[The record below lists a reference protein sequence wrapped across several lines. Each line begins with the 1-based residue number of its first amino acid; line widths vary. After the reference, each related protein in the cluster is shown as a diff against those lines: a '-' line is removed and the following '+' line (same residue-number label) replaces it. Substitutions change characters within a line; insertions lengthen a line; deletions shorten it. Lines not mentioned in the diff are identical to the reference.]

1 MQFIIKKTYFD
12 NIRVAIDA
20 MNNFFASSFKTKA
33 FPVVNDNFQLD
44 RIVSRTLS
52 WLNNVE
58 PEWVENP
65 QKAVE
70 TLENLKEFIKGNEAV
85 EKPIEAVKE
94 EDDSDDGGDE
104 GVVQEFTLIELIAAC
119 AIIGA
124 GSAIAV
130 RVGKSIS
137 KKKHVKDLDKRM
149 FTKAKLTTRTVDT
162 IKNSPVLQSSWSF
175 DEPDDSDKSHDWFWD
190 QVDLSGYI
198 EKFKKLIDELK
209 DILEESKS
217 AKTAV
222 YETFTQE
229 YDKYID
235 SIKEI
240 GEMIEIPEVN
250 NDTQKFITKEEIENI
265 KKYCDKFE
273 EDTRAFMLV
282 IKESAPKEKGE
293 EKVTTEAAEE
303 IQPVEQVN
311 QDSAW
316 SKIFSDENKVAT
328 DMFHA
333 FVGFKVLQFI
343 ADHFDKFDQLLNGVY
358 SFELFTKPSQ
368 YRDAIQLF
376 TSPIP
381 LPELDQI
388 EKFPGEY
395 KLFDAAD
402 YIGSIFDNDQ
412 IKLPEDLQQE
422 TEVQRFQT
430 FTDIPDAEVVVD
442 ETVQE
447 AATANYFQNRTPGEI
462 QFECRSKNGCK
473 WKISKKFESLVNKII
488 SDLRKCDTTD
498 DLMELFSK
506 ADYNVDMLAN
516 NVIPCILLRVF
527 DNPKK
532 YPKRVLG
539 TEAMS
544 DYLASYRSISTKNNG
559 AKRFERIDL
568 FSTFKTDKEGTL
580 QFLEDFLK
588 LNLVNNENAVITNNT
603 LLTVFNIFD
612 SRIYFDIMYELA
624 TVSKDSPIAKK
635 YSSEDEF
642 VKAIRA
648 RVNQNSRA
656 ANPYQKQKK
665 TSETIEGSDQVN
677 ESVIETLKEFGDVT
691 VADLMYCEQLQDAMY
706 NDIATI
712 GDAMYNKGVSA
723 IKIDRY
729 IGESHSLFCH
739 DEFVQEGVISKLKE
753 KSAKKRLSNVE
764 KIMQEHLSKEFIQ
777 FINTA
782 PKKPCAVTYDKGGC
796 LGHIFTW
803 KDILAVLNYTESVG
817 KFSRQNSILMFA
829 EYYSNGDA
837 DPDPEQIDV
846 LWYKPSDDTIL
857 VSENPFNMDN
867 IFMSDLKPFEPN
879 MSSFLENLSDW
890 EGKPGEEDEEEPEEE
905 SEETVDVET
914 EDAVMKVPDPND
926 VDADESG
933 ADIGSEEPVTEQD
946 AGAIPGY
953 IKERLNISDEAQ
965 TKKPKETS
973 TTASK
978 KHDTTPVDYD
988 DFGTGGMKFDD
999 MQLPPDVPKNDA
1011 SELARSIDARI
1022 NTPGADSLGDMLGA
1036 GYQGVE
1042 GKPGEKHQGN
1052 VVYNITNNYT
1062 NSNNTSNVSHDDHS
1076 TGKTS
1081 SNTSKVSSNSND
1093 LSTNKQLAKA
1103 AKLSPTNNY
1112 DNTRP
1117 SSNSKDENTFSNGK
1131 SVQEVFALLT
1141 SEEPLFV
1148 ESAAGNNDALTDATS
1163 GGQSNVSTKQKLG
1176 LGVQKI
1182 ANTGREIAKPISR
1195 TKGWLTKF
1203 VDSLIKR
1210 DENQVKKE
1218 LTENSSYR
1226 SALYK
1231 VARIALKT
1239 GKLALF
1245 TYISPFLGA
1254 AYLGVQGLKYADR
1267 ERLRK
1272 EANNEIATEI
1282 RIIDDKI
1289 EHLKSQG
1296 RWGDGGSNQ
1305 EEIYKLTRMRAKL
1318 VQMST
1323 DAQKRK
1329 FAKVSSVY

>member
-1 MQFIIKKTYFD
+1 MVMINMQIVIKKTYFD

-33 FPVVNDNFQLD
+33 FPVVNDDFQLD

-70 TLENLKEFIKGNEAV
+70 TLENLKAFIKGNEAV

-104 GVVQEFTLIELIAAC
+104 DVVQEFTLIELIATC

-124 GSAIAV
+124 GSAIVAGI
-130 RVGKSIS
+130 GKSIS

-149 FTKAKLTTRTVDT
+149 FTKAKLITRSVDT

-175 DEPDDSDKSHDWFWD
+175 DEPEDSDKSHDWFWN
-190 QVDLSGYI
+190 QVDLTGYI
-198 EKFKKLIDELK
+198 ENFKKLIGELK
-209 DILEESKS
+209 GILEESKS

-222 YETFTQE
+222 YEAFTQE

-235 SIKEI
+235 SIKEL

-282 IKESAPKEKGE
+282 IKDSAPKEKGE

-311 QDSAW
+311 QDSVW

-447 AATANYFQNRTPGEI
+447 AATANYFQNRTPNEI
-462 QFECRSKNGCK
+462 QFECHSKNGSCK

-568 FSTFKTDKEGTL
+568 FSTFKTDKEGTIK
-580 QFLEDFLK
+580 FIEDFLK
-588 LNLVNNENAVITNNT
+588 LNLINDENAVIMNNT

-612 SRIYFDIMYELA
+612 SRIYFDLMYGLA
-624 TVSKDSPIAKK
+624 TNSQDSPISKE

-648 RVNQNSRA
+648 RVNKNSRA
-656 ANPYQKQKK
+656 ANPYQKKK
-665 TSETIEGSDQVN
+665 EVKETVEGSNQVA
-677 ESVIETLKEFGDVT
+677 ESVIETLKEFGDVSIS
-691 VADLMYCEQLQDAMY
+691 DLMYCEQLQDAVY
-706 NDIATI
+706 NDIATL
-712 GDAMYNKGVSA
+712 GDALYNKGISP
-723 IKIDRY
+723 ILIDRY
-729 IGESHSLFCH
+729 IGESHDLFK
-739 DEFVQEGVISKLKE
+739 DDDEEFVQEGVISKLKE
-753 KSAKKRLSNVE
+753 KSSKK
-764 KIMQEHLSKEFIQ
+764 KIIQIERYMQEHLPKEFIQ
-777 FINTA
+777 FINSV
-782 PKKPCAVTYDKGGC
+782 PKKLTSIGYDKGGC
-796 LGHIFTW
+796 LGHVFGW
-803 KDILAVLNYTESVG
+803 GDILACIKYTEDVG
-817 KFSRQNSILMFA
+817 KFSMQNKVLMFA
-829 EYYSNGDA
+829 EYMPDGKSYDDS
-837 DPDPEQIDV
+837 DPDSINV
-846 LWYKPSDDTIL
+846 LWLNAADGAIL
-857 VSENPFNMDN
+857 VSDNPFNMDN
-867 IFMSDLKPFEPN
+867 LFMSDLKPFEPDTN
-879 MSSFLENLSDW
+879 TLLEHLDDW
-890 EGKPGEEDEEEPEEE
+890 EGKPSTEEDEPEEE
-905 SEETVDVET
+905 TEKVDDVEECGDTPTFKT
-914 EDAVMKVPDPND
+914 EDGVDMDPPTDSELSD
-926 VDADESG
+926 VDADDTSDTDVES
-933 ADIGSEEPVTEQD
+933 VTEQETGD
-946 AGAIPGY
+946 MPAY
-953 IKERLNISDEAQ
+953 LKDRIKEDNAKGDKK
-965 TKKPKETS
+965 KKPTV
-973 TTASK
+973 TDA
-978 KHDTTPVDYD
+978 
-988 DFGTGGMKFDD
+988 
-999 MQLPPDVPKNDA
+999 QLPPDVPMNDPDD
-1011 SELARSIDARI
+1011 LADSIDTRL
-1022 NTPGADSLGDMLGA
+1022 NDPNADSLGDMLGA
-1036 GYQGVE
+1036 GYNGNIDNSSNG
-1042 GKPGEKHQGN
+1042 GKGT

-1062 NSNNTSNVSHDDHS
+1062 NSHNTSNVTTDDHS
-1076 TGKTS
+1076 TGKS
-1081 SNTSKVSSNSND
+1081 DVKNNTSQVSSTSND
-1093 LSTNKQLAKA
+1093 LSTNKRTNSGAKIT
-1103 AKLSPTNNY
+1103 PTNNY

-1117 SSNSKDENTFSNGK
+1117 SSNSKDENTFSTGK

-1148 ESAAGNNDALTDATS
+1148 ESAAGNDVLTDAMS
-1163 GGQSNVSTKQKLG
+1163 DNQSTVSTKQKLER
-1176 LGVQKI
+1176 GVQKLT
-1182 ANTGREIAKPISR
+1182 NTGREIAKPVSR
-1195 TKGWLTKF
+1195 TKNWLTKF
-1203 VDSLIKR
+1203 IDSLIKR

-1218 LTENSSYR
+1218 LTENPSYR

-1239 GKLALF
+1239 GKLAIF
-1245 TYISPFLGA
+1245 TYISP
-1254 AYLGVQGLKYADR
+1254 YLGIAYGAHLALRHGDR

-1272 EANNEIATEI
+1272 EADAEIATEI

-1289 EHLKSQG
+1289 ENLKAKS
-1296 RWGDGGSNQ
+1296 RYGDDDSAQ
-1305 EEIYKLTRMRAKL
+1305 EEIYKLMRMRQKL
-1318 VQMST
+1318 VQMGT
-1323 DAQKRK
+1323 DNQRRK
-1329 FAKVSSVY
+1329 FSLASTVY

>member
-20 MNNFFASSFKTKA
+20 MNKFFASSFKTKA
-33 FPVVNDNFQLD
+33 FPVVNDDFQLD
-44 RIVSRTLS
+44 RIVARTLS

-58 PEWVENP
+58 PEWVDNP

-70 TLENLKEFIKGNEAV
+70 TLEKLKEFIKGGSV
-85 EKPIEAVKE
+85 EKPVEAIKE
-94 EDDSDDGGDE
+94 EDES
-104 GVVQEFTLIELIAAC
+104 V
-119 AIIGA
+119 
-124 GSAIAV
+124 SN
-130 RVGKSIS
+130 
-137 KKKHVKDLDKRM
+137 
-149 FTKAKLTTRTVDT
+149 DT
-162 IKNSPVLQSSWSF
+162 
-175 DEPDDSDKSHDWFWD
+175 DDSDTS
-190 QVDLSGYI
+190 V
-198 EKFKKLIDELK
+198 
-209 DILEESKS
+209 
-217 AKTAV
+217 
-222 YETFTQE
+222 
-229 YDKYID
+229 
-235 SIKEI
+235 
-240 GEMIEIPEVN
+240 
-250 NDTQKFITKEEIENI
+250 
-265 KKYCDKFE
+265 
-273 EDTRAFMLV
+273 
-282 IKESAPKEKGE
+282 
-293 EKVTTEAAEE
+293 TEAFDDDKETVT
-303 IQPVEQVN
+303 P
-311 QDSAW
+311 DSPW
-316 SKIFSDENKVAT
+316 SKIFSDENQVAT

-333 FVGFKVLQFI
+333 FIGFKVLQYI
-343 ADHFDKFDQLLNGVY
+343 ADHFDQFDNLLNGIY

-368 YRDAIQLF
+368 YREAITMF

-381 LPELDQI
+381 MPELDQI

-402 YIGSIFDNDQ
+402 YVGSIFNNNL

-422 TEVQRFQT
+422 TETQRFQS
-430 FTDIPDAEVVVD
+430 FVDIPDAEIVVD

-447 AATANYFQNRTPGEI
+447 AATADYFQNRTPEDI
-462 QFECRSKNGCK
+462 QFQFHPKQGTFG
-473 WKISKKFESLVNKII
+473 WKISKKFEKLVDKII
-488 SDLRKCDTTD
+488 SDLRKCDTTE

-506 ADYNVDMLAN
+506 ADYNVDLLAN
-516 NVIPCILLRVF
+516 NVVPCILLRVF

-532 YPKRVLG
+532 YPKRVIG

-612 SRIYFDIMYELA
+612 SRIYFDLMYELA
-624 TVSKDSPIAKK
+624 TVSKDSPITKK

-677 ESVIETLKEFGDVT
+677 ESVIETLKEFGDISI
-691 VADLMYCEQLQDAMY
+691 ADLMYCEQLQDAMY

-753 KSAKKRLSNVE
+753 KSAKKRLNNVE

-829 EYYSNGDA
+829 EYYSNGDT

-914 EDAVMKVPDPND
+914 EDAVMQVPDPNE
-926 VDADESG
+926 VDAAESG
-933 ADIGSEEPVTEQD
+933 VDNGSEEPVTEQD
-946 AGAIPGY
+946 AGAMPGY

-973 TTASK
+973 ATTSK

-988 DFGTGGMKFDD
+988 DFGAGGLKFDD

-1272 EANNEIATEI
+1272 EANDEIATEI

-1289 EHLKSQG
+1289 EQLKSRS
-1296 RWGDGGSNQ
+1296 RWGEGGSNQ
-1305 EEIYKLTRMRAKL
+1305 EEIYKLMRMRAKL